1 MKNLDTYLADFLSP
15 SARRK
20 VYSLSALLSIALTAF
35 AGNEALSGAFDG
47 LNPIFVGIFS
57 GIAAIVSLLARA
69 NVNDDDA
76 ESTDVDT
83 TDEWDGT
90 VYEEEVEEEEG
101 DEDYVPRHLSF
112 D

>member
-1 MKNLDTYLADFLSP
+1 MKNLDTLLADFLAP

-35 AGNEALSGAFDG
+35 AGNEALSGAFEG
-47 LNPIFVGIFS
+47 LNPIYVGILS

-69 NVNDDDA
+69 NVNDEA
-76 ESTDVDT
+76 TVSTDVDT
-83 TDEWDGT
+83 DEEWDGT
-90 VYEEEVEEEEG
+90 FYDEEG
-101 DEDYVPRHLSF
+101 DEDYVPRHLNL